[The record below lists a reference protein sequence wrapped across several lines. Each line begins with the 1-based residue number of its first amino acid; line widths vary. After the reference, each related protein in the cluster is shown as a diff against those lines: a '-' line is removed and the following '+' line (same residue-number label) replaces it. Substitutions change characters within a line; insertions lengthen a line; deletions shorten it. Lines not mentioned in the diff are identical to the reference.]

1 MIASMTAFARA
12 GRGSLVWEIRSVNHR
27 YLELVFRLPESLR
40 SLEPS
45 LREAARARL
54 SRGKVDAT
62 LRVAEAGG
70 AMEVDEAA
78 LRDLLR
84 ALAELRGQAP
94 TLAEPSLL
102 DVLRWPGVLQ
112 ESETGLVELRRD
124 AAATFDQALTELAT
138 RREAEG
144 AQIVTLIEERLDIA
158 TQTVVKVREL
168 AAEQVAAMRDRLT
181 RAAEALTTSV
191 APERLEQ
198 ELALLLQKA
207 DVAEELDR
215 LDLHLAE
222 ARAALAGDG
231 PCGRRLDF
239 LMQELGREAN
249 TLGAK
254 AVLPEAA
261 RDAVDLKVAIEQM
274 REQVQNVE

>member
-1 MIASMTAFARA
+1 MTAFARV
-12 GRGSLVWEIRSVNHR
+12 GRGSLVWEVRSVNHR
-27 YLELVFRLPESLR
+27 YLEVVFRLPESLR
-40 SLEPS
+40 SLEPA
-45 LREAARARL
+45 LREAARGRL
-54 SRGKVDAT
+54 ARGKVDAT

-70 AMEVDEAA
+70 SVEVDGDA
-78 LRDLLR
+78 LRGLLG
-84 ALAELRGQAP
+84 AMTELREQVPA
-94 TLAEPSLL
+94 LVEPSLL
-102 DVLRWPGVLQ
+102 DVLRWPGVLR

-124 AAATFDQALTELAT
+124 ATATFDDALTELVA
-138 RREAEG
+138 RRVAEG
-144 AQIVTLIEERLDIA
+144 TQIRGLIEERLDIA
-158 TQTVVKVREL
+158 GETIAQVREL
-168 AAEQVAAMRDRLT
+168 AAEQVQSMRDRLA

-191 APERLEQ
+191 NPERLEQ

-215 LDLHLAE
+215 LDLHVAE

-254 AVLPEAA
+254 AVLPDAA
-261 RDAVDLKVAIEQM
+261 HAAVDLKVAIEQM

>member
-12 GRGSLVWEIRSVNHR
+12 GHGSLVWEIRSVNHR

-70 AMEVDEAA
+70 ATEVDEAA
-78 LRDLLR
+78 LQDLLR

-94 TLAEPSLL
+94 TLAEPSHL

-124 AAATFDQALTELAT
+124 AAVTFDQALTELAT
-138 RREAEG
+138 RRNAEG
-144 AQIVTLIEERLDIA
+144 AQIAKLIEERLDIA

-168 AAEQVAAMRDRLT
+168 AAEQVAAMRDRLM

>member
-12 GRGSLVWEIRSVNHR
+12 GRGALVWEIRSVNHR

-40 SLEPS
+40 GLEPS

-62 LRVAEAGG
+62 LRVAESGG
-70 AMEVDEAA
+70 ALELDEVA
-78 LRDLLR
+78 LRDLLG
-84 ALAELRGQAP
+84 ALDELRGQAP
-94 TLAEPSLL
+94 TLVEPSLL
-102 DVLRWPGVLQ
+102 DALRWPGVLR
-112 ESETGLVELRRD
+112 ESETGLVQLRRD
-124 AAATFDQALTELAT
+124 ASATFDEALAELSA

-144 AQIVTLIEERLDIA
+144 AQIETLIEERLAAA
-158 TQTVVKVREL
+158 TQTVAKVREL
-168 AAEQVAAMRDRLT
+168 ASEQVQAMRDRLA
-181 RAAEALTTSV
+181 RAAEELTVSV

-222 ARAALAGDG
+222 ARAALAASG

-254 AVLPEAA
+254 AVLPDAA

>member
-12 GRGSLVWEIRSVNHR
+12 GRGPVVWEIRSVNHR

-40 SLEPS
+40 GLEPS

-54 SRGKVDAT
+54 GRGKVDAT
-62 LRVAEAGG
+62 LRVAESGST
-70 AMEVDEAA
+70 MELDASA
-78 LRDLLR
+78 LGDVLD
-84 ALAELRGQAP
+84 ALNRLRGQAP
-94 TLAEPSLL
+94 DLAEPNLL
-102 DVLRWPGVLQ
+102 DVLRWPGVLK
-112 ESETGLVELRRD
+112 ESETGLAELRRE
-124 AAATFDQALTELAT
+124 ATRTFDDALTELAA
-138 RREAEG
+138 RRTAEG
-144 AQIVTLIEERLDIA
+144 AQIQALIEERLDITAA
-158 TQTVVKVREL
+158 TTAKVREL
-168 AAEQVAAMRDRLT
+168 ASEQVQAMRDRLA
-181 RAAEALTTSV
+181 RAAESLTVSV
-191 APERLEQ
+191 NAERLEQ

-261 RDAVDLKVAIEQM
+261 HAAVDLKVAIEQM

>member
-1 MIASMTAFARA
+1 M
-12 GRGSLVWEIRSVNHR
+12 VWEVRSVNHR

-40 SLEPS
+40 GLEPS

-54 SRGKVDAT
+54 GRGKVDAT
-62 LRVAEAGG
+62 LRVAESGSTTELDEDALGELLG
-70 AMEVDEAA
+70 ALSQ
-78 LRDLLR
+78 LRSR
-84 ALAELRGQAP
+84 APALAEP
-94 TLAEPSLL
+94 NLL
-102 DVLRWPGVLQ
+102 DVLRWPGVLK
-112 ESETGLVELRRD
+112 ESETGLAELRRD
-124 AAATFDQALTELAT
+124 ATRTFDDALTELAA
-138 RREAEG
+138 RRTAEG
-144 AQIVTLIEERLDIA
+144 AQIQALIEERLDTA
-158 TQTVVKVREL
+158 AETTAKVRAL
-168 AAEQVAAMRDRLT
+168 AAQQVQAMRDRLA
-181 RAAEALTTSV
+181 RAAQALKVSV
-191 APERLEQ
+191 NAERLEQ

-261 RDAVDLKVAIEQM
+261 HAAVDIKVAIEQM

>member
-12 GRGSLVWEIRSVNHR
+12 GRGALVWEIRSVNHR

-40 SLEPS
+40 GLEPS

-62 LRVAEAGG
+62 LRVAESGG
-70 AMEVDEAA
+70 ALELDEVA
-78 LRDLLR
+78 LRDLLG
-84 ALAELRGQAP
+84 ALDELRGQAP
-94 TLAEPSLL
+94 TLVEPSLL
-102 DVLRWPGVLQ
+102 DALRWPGVLR
-112 ESETGLVELRRD
+112 ESETGLVQLRRD
-124 AAATFDQALTELAT
+124 ASATFDEALAELSA

-144 AQIVTLIEERLDIA
+144 AQIETLIEERLAAA
-158 TQTVVKVREL
+158 TQTVAKVREL
-168 AAEQVAAMRDRLT
+168 ASEQVQAMRDRLA
-181 RAAEALTTSV
+181 RAAEELTVSV

-222 ARAALAGDG
+222 ARAALAANG

-254 AVLPEAA
+254 AVLPDAA

>member
-12 GRGSLVWEIRSVNHR
+12 GRGSLVWEVRSVNHR

-62 LRVAEAGG
+62 LRVAEAGS

-78 LRDLLR
+78 LRDLLGS
-84 ALAELRGQAP
+84 LAELRGQAP

-124 AAATFDQALTELAT
+124 AAATFDDALTELAA
-138 RREAEG
+138 RRQAEG
-144 AQIVTLIEERLDIA
+144 AQIETLIEERLDTA
-158 TQTVVKVREL
+158 TQTVAKVREL
-168 AAEQVAAMRDRLT
+168 ASEQVQAMRDRLA
-181 RAAEALTTSV
+181 RAAEELTISV

-215 LDLHLAE
+215 LDLHLTE
-222 ARAALAGDG
+222 ARAALAADG

-261 RDAVDLKVAIEQM
+261 HGAVDLKVAIEQM

>member
-1 MIASMTAFARA
+1 MTAFARV
-12 GRGSLVWEIRSVNHR
+12 GRGFLVWEVRSVNHR
-27 YLELVFRLPESLR
+27 YLELAFRLPESLR
-40 SLEPS
+40 ALEPS

-54 SRGKVDAT
+54 GRGKVDAT
-62 LRVAEAGG
+62 LRVAESGSTMELDEDALGELLG
-70 AMEVDEAA
+70 ALSQ
-78 LRDLLR
+78 LRSR
-84 ALAELRGQAP
+84 APALAEP
-94 TLAEPSLL
+94 NLL
-102 DVLRWPGVLQ
+102 DLLRWPGVLK
-112 ESETGLVELRRD
+112 ESETGLAELRRD
-124 AAATFDQALTELAT
+124 AIRTFDDALTELAA
-138 RREAEG
+138 RRTAEG
-144 AQIVTLIEERLDIA
+144 AQIQALIEERLDTA
-158 TQTVVKVREL
+158 AETTAKVREL
-168 AAEQVAAMRDRLT
+168 ASQQVPAMRDRLA
-181 RAAEALTTSV
+181 RAAQALKVSV
-191 APERLEQ
+191 NAERLEQ

-261 RDAVDLKVAIEQM
+261 HAAVDLKVAIEQM

>member
-78 LRDLLR
+78 LQDLLR
-84 ALAELRGQAP
+84 ALAELRGRAP
-94 TLAEPSLL
+94 TLAEPSHL

-144 AQIVTLIEERLDIA
+144 AQIAKLIEERLDIA

>member
-1 MIASMTAFARA
+1 MIASMTAFARV
-12 GRGSLVWEIRSVNHR
+12 GRGCLVWEVRSVNHR
-27 YLELVFRLPESLR
+27 YLELVFRLPESFR
-40 SLEPS
+40 SLEPA

-54 SRGKVDAT
+54 GRGKVDAT
-62 LRVAEAGG
+62 LRVAESGSS
-70 AMEVDEAA
+70 MELDADA
-78 LRDLLR
+78 LRDVLGALSELR
-84 ALAELRGQAP
+84 SEAPALAEP
-94 TLAEPSLL
+94 NLL
-102 DVLRWPGVLQ
+102 DVLRWPGVLK
-112 ESETGLVELRRD
+112 ESETGLAELRRD
-124 AAATFDQALTELAT
+124 AMQTFDDALTELAA
-138 RREAEG
+138 RRTAEG
-144 AQIVTLIEERLDIA
+144 AQIQALIEERLDITA
-158 TQTVVKVREL
+158 ETTAKVREL
-168 AAEQVAAMRDRLT
+168 ASHQVQAMRDRLA
-181 RAAEALTTSV
+181 RAAETLTVSV
-191 APERLEQ
+191 NPERLEQ

-222 ARAALAGDG
+222 ARAALSGDG

-261 RDAVDLKVAIEQM
+261 HAAVDLKVAIEQM

>member
-1 MIASMTAFARA
+1 MTAFARA
-12 GRGSLVWEIRSVNHR
+12 ARGFLVWEVRSVNHR
-27 YLELVFRLPESLR
+27 YLELAFRLPESLR
-40 SLEPS
+40 GLEPS
-45 LREAARARL
+45 LREAARAQL
-54 SRGKVDAT
+54 GRGKVDAT
-62 LRVAEAGG
+62 LRVAESGSTTELDGDALSELLG
-70 AMEVDEAA
+70 ALSQ
-78 LRDLLR
+78 LRSR
-84 ALAELRGQAP
+84 APALAEP
-94 TLAEPSLL
+94 NLL
-102 DVLRWPGVLQ
+102 DVLRWPGVLK
-112 ESETGLVELRRD
+112 ESETGLAELRRD
-124 AAATFDQALTELAT
+124 ATRTFDDALTELAA
-138 RREAEG
+138 RRTAEG
-144 AQIVTLIEERLDIA
+144 VQIQALIEERLDTA
-158 TQTVVKVREL
+158 AETTAKVREL
-168 AAEQVAAMRDRLT
+168 AAQQVQAMRDRLA
-181 RAAEALTTSV
+181 RAAQALKVSV
-191 APERLEQ
+191 NAERLEQ

-261 RDAVDLKVAIEQM
+261 HAAVDLKVAIEQM

>member
-1 MIASMTAFARA
+1 MIASMTAFARV
-12 GRGSLVWEIRSVNHR
+12 GRGCLVWEVRSVNHR
-27 YLELVFRLPESLR
+27 YLELVFRLPESFR
-40 SLEPS
+40 SLEPA

-54 SRGKVDAT
+54 GRGKVDAT
-62 LRVAEAGG
+62 LRVAESGSS
-70 AMEVDEAA
+70 MELDADA
-78 LRDLLR
+78 LRDVLGALSELR
-84 ALAELRGQAP
+84 SEAPALAEP
-94 TLAEPSLL
+94 NLL
-102 DVLRWPGVLQ
+102 DVLRWPGVLK
-112 ESETGLVELRRD
+112 ESETGLAELCRD
-124 AAATFDQALTELAT
+124 AMQTFDDALTELAA
-138 RREAEG
+138 RRTAEG
-144 AQIVTLIEERLDIA
+144 AQIQALIEERLDITA
-158 TQTVVKVREL
+158 ETTAKVREL
-168 AAEQVAAMRDRLT
+168 ASRQVQAMRDRLA
-181 RAAEALTTSV
+181 RAAETLTVSV
-191 APERLEQ
+191 NPERLEQ

-261 RDAVDLKVAIEQM
+261 HAAVDLKVAIEQM

>member
-40 SLEPS
+40 GLEPS
-45 LREAARARL
+45 LREAARSRL

-62 LRVAEAGG
+62 LRVVESGS
-70 AMEVDEAA
+70 AMEVDAGALGDLLAA
-78 LRDLLR
+78 LSQLR
-84 ALAELRGQAP
+84 EQAP
-94 TLAEPSLL
+94 ALAEPSLL
-102 DVLRWPGVLQ
+102 DVLRSPGVLR
-112 ESETGLVELRRD
+112 ESETGLVELRHA
-124 AAATFDQALTELAT
+124 AAATFDAALTELAA

-144 AQIVTLIEERLDIA
+144 VQIQALIEERLD
-158 TQTVVKVREL
+158 TVAETVAKVREL
-168 AAEQVAAMRDRLT
+168 ASEQVQAMRDRLA

-191 APERLEQ
+191 NPERLEQ

-222 ARAALAGDG
+222 ARAALTGDG

-261 RDAVDLKVAIEQM
+261 HGAVDLKVAIEQM

>member
-1 MIASMTAFARA
+1 MIASMTAFARV
-12 GRGSLVWEIRSVNHR
+12 GRGFLVWEVRSVNHR

-40 SLEPS
+40 ALEPS

-54 SRGKVDAT
+54 GRGKVDAT
-62 LRVAEAGG
+62 LRVAESGS
-70 AMEVDEAA
+70 AMELDEDA
-78 LRDLLR
+78 LGELLGALSQLRSR
-84 ALAELRGQAP
+84 APE
-94 TLAEPSLL
+94 LAEPNLL
-102 DVLRWPGVLQ
+102 DALRWPGVLK
-112 ESETGLVELRRD
+112 ESETGLAELRRD
-124 AAATFDQALTELAT
+124 AIGTFDEALTELAA
-138 RREAEG
+138 RRTAEG
-144 AQIVTLIEERLDIA
+144 AQIQALIERLDIA
-158 TQTVVKVREL
+158 AETTAKVREL
-168 AAEQVAAMRDRLT
+168 ASQQVQAMRDRLA
-181 RAAEALTTSV
+181 RAAEALTVSV
-191 APERLEQ
+191 NAERLEQ
-198 ELALLLQKA
+198 ELALQLQKA

-222 ARAALAGDG
+222 ARAALASDG

-261 RDAVDLKVAIEQM
+261 HAAVDLKVAIEQM

>member
-62 LRVAEAGG
+62 LRVAETGG

-78 LRDLLR
+78 LQDLLR
-84 ALAELRGQAP
+84 ALAELRGRAP
-94 TLAEPSLL
+94 TLAEPSHL

-144 AQIVTLIEERLDIA
+144 AQIAKLIEERLDIA

>member
-1 MIASMTAFARA
+1 MTAFARV
-12 GRGSLVWEIRSVNHR
+12 GRGFLVWEVRSVNHR

-40 SLEPS
+40 ALEPS

-54 SRGKVDAT
+54 GRGKVDAT
-62 LRVAEAGG
+62 LRVAESGS
-70 AMEVDEAA
+70 AMELDEDA
-78 LRDLLR
+78 LGELLGALSQLRSR
-84 ALAELRGQAP
+84 APE
-94 TLAEPSLL
+94 LAEPNLL
-102 DVLRWPGVLQ
+102 DALRWPGVLK
-112 ESETGLVELRRD
+112 ESETGLAELRRD
-124 AAATFDQALTELAT
+124 AIGTFDEALTELAA
-138 RREAEG
+138 RRTAEG
-144 AQIVTLIEERLDIA
+144 AQIQALIERLDIA
-158 TQTVVKVREL
+158 AETTAKVREL
-168 AAEQVAAMRDRLT
+168 ASQQVQAMRDRLA
-181 RAAEALTTSV
+181 RAAEALTVSV
-191 APERLEQ
+191 NAERLEQ
-198 ELALLLQKA
+198 ELALQLQKA

-222 ARAALAGDG
+222 ARAALASDG

-261 RDAVDLKVAIEQM
+261 HAAVDLKVAIEQM

>member
-1 MIASMTAFARA
+1 MIASMTAFARV
-12 GRGSLVWEIRSVNHR
+12 GRGFLVWEVRSVNHR

-40 SLEPS
+40 ALEPS

-54 SRGKVDAT
+54 GRGKVDAT
-62 LRVAEAGG
+62 LRVAESGS
-70 AMEVDEAA
+70 AMELDEDA
-78 LRDLLR
+78 LGELLGALSQLRSR
-84 ALAELRGQAP
+84 APE
-94 TLAEPSLL
+94 LAEPNLL
-102 DVLRWPGVLQ
+102 DALRWPGVLK
-112 ESETGLVELRRD
+112 ESETGLAELRRD
-124 AAATFDQALTELAT
+124 AIGTFDEALTELAA
-138 RREAEG
+138 RRTAEG
-144 AQIVTLIEERLDIA
+144 AQIQALIEERLDIA
-158 TQTVVKVREL
+158 AETTAKVREL
-168 AAEQVAAMRDRLT
+168 ASQQVQAMRDRLA
-181 RAAEALTTSV
+181 RAAEALTVSV
-191 APERLEQ
+191 NAERLEQ

-215 LDLHLAE
+215 LDLHLTE

-261 RDAVDLKVAIEQM
+261 HAAVDLKVAIEQM